1 MKEKI
6 EFSEFL
12 ELEKKIEIKVG
23 TVTHVEEVPKSNKLL
38 KLTVSFGGSDI
49 QTVLTN
55 IKPHLENPKSMEG
68 YKFMFVTNLKPV
80 VMMGIESTAMIMP
93 GDIENGTPLVTV
105 NGDSGTKMM

>member
-23 TVTHVEEVPKSNKLL
+23 TVTNVEEVPKSNKLL
-38 KLTVSFGGSDI
+38 KLTVSFGGDI

-55 IKPHLENPKSMEG
+55 IKPRLENPKSMEG

-80 VMMGIESTAMIMP
+80 VMMGIESTAMILP
-93 GDIENGTPLVTV
+93 GNVGSLITV
-105 NGDSGTKMM
+105 NGDSGTEIM